1 MQEIQTFARSCQ
13 CISYVVSIW
22 TYMGSAKLDLNI
34 HDEIY
39 QWNALIC
46 VASINNLIID
56 NLTMNII

>member
-1 MQEIQTFARSCQ
+1 
-13 CISYVVSIW
+13 
-22 TYMGSAKLDLNI
+22 MGSAKLDLNI